1 MPVNVDDLR
10 RADVAEVIRRAVDEH
25 AAVRRAGNRRVA
37 RVGTQERHGGRAV
50 ENVVDD
56 RRAAVRGADVHRS
69 RAEQNVREL
78 VACKPGVAG
87 NVALAVRV
95 DARSRI
101 QLGLADE
108 GNRSRARHVKPP
120 VPDEPPHRGV
130 SDFRV
135 QHDAVD
141 GGGVR
146 PDDEP
151 RGRIGLQVVQ
161 HVQRQHRRRVVALR
175 RDVRREIRTGIEHV
189 LRRTCERNRR
199 PRLQRDAADARVTAE
214 RRRGNL
220 IRSHSRRP
228 PERNVLRKLPFKHQ
242 RRVFADLDA
251 TREHAGG
258 PEAVHA
264 LPCFFKRFLVGLA
277 ARHRIDVFVIPGA
290 RAAHVSQAAAAFDAH
305 RSRVLPGKGSRDVLI
320 RERTVRRKERSV
332 QRIRPP
338 VDEINRVALVGN
350 DDVVGRRGNE
360 RGAAEKHRRR
370 NQGQF

>member
-1 MPVNVDDLR
+1 MPVNVDDRR

-56 RRAAVRGADVHRS
+56 RLAAVRGADVHRS

-141 GGGVR
+141 GGGIR
-146 PDDEP
+146 PDDES

-189 LRRTCERNRR
+189 QRRTFERNRR
-199 PRLQRDAADARVTAE
+199 PRLQRDVADARVTAE

-228 PERNVLRKLPFKHQ
+228 PERNVLRKLPFEHQ

-251 TREHAGG
+251 AREHAGG

-290 RAAHVSQAAAAFDAH
+290 RAARVSQAAAAFDAH
-305 RSRVLPGKGSRDVLI
+305 RSRVLPVKGSLRDALS
-320 RERTVRRKERSV
+320 RERTVLRKERSV

-338 VDEINRVALVGN
+338 AEINLVALVGN